1 MALDPGRLHSG
12 RHDGAILRLLR
23 DAGPRSR
30 TVLSVDTGLSPTTI
44 SKAVAPLVEKGF
56 IRESGYVRESGAE
69 AEAKIG
75 RPSVTL
81 TAVPEAVTICGVQ
94 LGVGLAHLGLTDAL
108 ARVRCATAL
117 SFDPAE
123 PPERVLDRLAVQIS
137 SLLHSQRGA
146 PCVAVGVAS
155 PGTVDSE
162 RRRNLMAI
170 NLGWTEVPIA
180 DRLESRLGIPVVVD
194 HNVRSMA
201 LAEARYGQWGVDDL
215 AYVYVKTGVGL
226 GLVLKGEPFYG
237 GAHGASE
244 LGHIPRVAEGV
255 RCACGARGCLETVVS
270 EPFLASRIQSLG
282 LVAGTGAASDALA
295 IIERAGQAGNQ
306 DAATLRRELV
316 GHLSSALVS
325 VVNLFNPEIILLG
338 GIFADAPQALLD
350 DIRTATKETVIP
362 ILREEFR
369 LERPALANPGI
380 TAGAAVALERVFYRG

>member
-1 MALDPGRLHSG
+1 MTPDPDTLPTG

-30 TVLSVDTGLSPTTI
+30 TVLSAETGLSPTTV
-44 SKAVAPLVEKGF
+44 SKAVAPLVEMGY
-56 IRESGYVRESGAE
+56 IRESASE
-69 AEAKIG
+69 AEARIG

-94 LGVGLAHLGLTDAL
+94 LGVGVAHLGLTDAL
-108 ARVRCATAL
+108 ARVRSST
-117 SFDPAE
+117 SFTFDPAE
-123 PPERVLDRLAVQIS
+123 PPESVLDRIAGEIS
-137 SLLHSQRGA
+137 SLLASHRGA
-146 PCVAVGVAS
+146 PCVAIGVAS
-155 PGTVDSE
+155 PGTVDAE

-201 LAEARYGQWGVDDL
+201 LAEARYGPWSGGDL
-215 AYVYVKTGVGL
+215 AYVYVKTGLGL

-237 GAHGASE
+237 GVHGASE
-244 LGHIPRVAEGV
+244 LGHIPRVAGGAL
-255 RCACGARGCLETVVS
+255 CACGARGCLETVVS

-282 LVAGTGAASDALA
+282 LVAGAGASRDVLA
-295 IIERAGQAGNQ
+295 IIEDASQAGDQ
-306 DAATLRRELV
+306 DAATLRRDLIAHV
-316 GHLSSALVS
+316 SSALVS

-338 GIFADAPQALLD
+338 GIFADAPQSLLD
-350 DIRTATKETVIP
+350 DIRTATKKTVIP

-380 TAGAAVALERVFYRG
+380 TAGAAVALERVFYGDRR